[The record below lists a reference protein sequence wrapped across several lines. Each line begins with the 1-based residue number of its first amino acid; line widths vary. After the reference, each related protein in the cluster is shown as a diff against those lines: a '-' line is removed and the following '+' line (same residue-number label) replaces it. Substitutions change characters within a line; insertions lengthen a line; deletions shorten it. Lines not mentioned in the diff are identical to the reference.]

1 MIYIQAHK
9 LDKFVYLKNDKLDKF
24 VYQINVLDQMEKC
37 IEFKTKN

>member
-24 VYQINVLDQMEKC
+24 VYLYIR
-37 IEFKTKN
+37 